1 MNSNHSSWTGLS
13 NQRSPIAIKWHIDS
27 KAGQYLATYGD
38 DGSVSDAELQTF
50 LSPDENER
58 AAAIDD
64 LTERRHF
71 MARRSFQ
78 RLFLSDL
85 LGLDKLP
92 AAIAIIHQIDTRPVC
107 LDAPE
112 LHLSFSSS
120 GNTFIACASTHNA
133 VGIDI
138 ERKRTIANVS
148 ALAKRFFSPQEADA
162 LATLPVAEQD
172 LHFLYY
178 WTAKEAALKAIGKG
192 IVFGLN
198 TFTVDRIGDTFIYKI
213 KRFPEDSE
221 RWDVQYLEFVP
232 HHLVA
237 LVERIL

>member
-13 NQRSPIAIKWHIDS
+13 NQHSPIAIEKHFDF
-27 KAGQYLATYGD
+27 KAGRYLATYSD
-38 DGSVSDAELQTF
+38 DGSVSEDELQIF

-78 RLFLSDL
+78 RLFLSDI
-85 LGLDKLP
+85 LGLNKSP
-92 AAIAIIHQIDTRPVC
+92 AAIAIIHQRDTRPVC

-120 GNTFIACASTHNA
+120 GNTFIACASAHGA

-138 ERKRTIANVS
+138 ERRRVIANVS
-148 ALAKRFFSPQEADA
+148 ALAKRFFTSHEADA
-162 LATLPVAEQD
+162 LAALPLAEQN
-172 LHFLYY
+172 LQFLYY
-178 WTAKEAALKAIGKG
+178 WTAKEAALKAIGQG

-198 TFTVDRIGDTFIYKI
+198 TFSVERIGDTFSHKI

-221 RWDVQYLEFVP
+221 RWDIQHLEFVP
-232 HHLVA
+232 QHVVA